1 MGLVRS
7 PMHSDLCAYVLIH
20 IMHQIILTLFIA
32 CSSAAKLNGAY
43 LPPNYAQTSGGS
55 SDFLQTPL
63 SSPTSNFNEFSGQ
76 RNDGFPSKDIL
87 AHNKYAQDANDFI
100 ENSNGILQSQINAFG
115 NYGTRPERPRAALER
130 NAATLRQ
137 FNNNNGETF
146 SYAFETEN
154 GIHAEENGVATNGVE
169 AQGGYSY
176 TADDGQVYSVKY
188 TAGQNGFVPEGDH
201 LPTPPP
207 IPEEIL
213 LALEQNARDE
223 AAGIYDDGSY
233 DEYNGDNRY
242 ETSIFGDSNA
252 NGKNVNKI
260 NDDDSVVINTAFNS
274 EVFRQQGTRII
285 LTVFIACSKAAK
297 LNGAYLPPNYA
308 QTSGGSSDFLQTPHS
323 SPTSNFN
330 EYSGKRNDGF
340 PSKDILAHN
349 KYYQDGNDFI
359 ENSKGILQSQ
369 INAFENYETR
379 PERPRATLERNAAI
393 LRQFNNNDGE
403 TFSYAFETEN
413 GINAEENGV
422 ATNGVEAQGSYS
434 YTGDDGQV
442 YSVRYTAG
450 QNGFVPEG
458 DHLPTPPPIPE
469 EILLALE
476 QNARDEAAGIY
487 DDGSYDE
494 YKYSNRDNRYET
506 PIFGN
511 SNANGNNVNKIND
524 DDSVVVNS
532 AFNSQVFRQQ
542 GTGVRNTIQP
552 VDSGVT
558 KAYLPPTS
566 EQRTSGNQNGGA
578 RFGNRNRQSS
588 FTHRNGY
595 NY

>member
-1 MGLVRS
+1 MKFIDAGQWLAVDGDTYVRRILFTKTAFQKLGLA
-7 PMHSDLCAYVLIH
+7 PADMEAIVL
-20 IMHQIILTLFIA
+20 IILTVFIA
-32 CSSAAKLNGAY
+32 CSNAAKLNGAY

-76 RNDGFPSKDIL
+76 
-87 AHNKYAQDANDFI
+87 
-100 ENSNGILQSQINAFG
+100 
-115 NYGTRPERPRAALER
+115 
-130 NAATLRQ
+130 
-137 FNNNNGETF
+137 
-146 SYAFETEN
+146 
-154 GIHAEENGVATNGVE
+154 
-169 AQGGYSY
+169 
-176 TADDGQVYSVKY
+176 
-188 TAGQNGFVPEGDH
+188 
-201 LPTPPP
+201 
-207 IPEEIL
+207 
-213 LALEQNARDE
+213 
-223 AAGIYDDGSY
+223 
-233 DEYNGDNRY
+233 
-242 ETSIFGDSNA
+242 
-252 NGKNVNKI
+252 
-260 NDDDSVVINTAFNS
+260 
-274 EVFRQQGTRII
+274 
-285 LTVFIACSKAAK
+285 
-297 LNGAYLPPNYA
+297 
-308 QTSGGSSDFLQTPHS
+308 
-323 SPTSNFN
+323 
-330 EYSGKRNDGF
+330 RNDGF

-494 YKYSNRDNRYET
+494 YKYSNGDNRYET
-506 PIFGN
+506 PIFSD
-511 SNANGNNVNKIND
+511 SNANGKNVNKIND
-524 DDSVVVNS
+524 DDSVPIDN
-532 AFNSQVFRQQ
+532 
-542 GTGVRNTIQP
+542 
-552 VDSGVT
+552 GVT

-588 FTHRNGY
+588 FTPRNGY